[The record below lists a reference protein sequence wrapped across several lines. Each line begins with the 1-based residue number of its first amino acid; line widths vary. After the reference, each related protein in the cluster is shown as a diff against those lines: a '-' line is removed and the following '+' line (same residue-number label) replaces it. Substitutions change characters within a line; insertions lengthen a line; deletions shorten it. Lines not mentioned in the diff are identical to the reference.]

1 MDNIKDYLLDLYELE
16 LHKKLTYEEEFKS
29 NTPKPNREHE
39 FAVAVKNIETLEKL
53 LDLIDKE

>member
-1 MDNIKDYLLDLYELE
+1 MGKIEFLLDLYELE
-16 LHKKLTYEEEFKS
+16 LYKKSLYEKDLKS

-39 FAVAVKNIETLEKL
+39 FAIAVKNVKIIEEL